1 MTINNQT
8 KFMQTELGEIPEDW
22 EVFKLDDLGTFRGGV
37 TSIKRDDYGFGT
49 PYITYK
55 NIFNNSRIKT
65 DQLELMN
72 VPEKDI
78 NKFDCKYGD
87 IFFTASSETY
97 NEVAMSSVLLDEV
110 DKLTFN
116 GFSKRLRLN
125 DFSKLLP
132 EYARYVLRSRTFRDQ
147 VEEKVTGD
155 VRFNASQEMLGSVKI
170 SLPPLPEQQKIA
182 EVLGAL
188 DEKIELNRKM
198 NKTLDSLAQAIFKK
212 WFSNAESDSIVEL
225 GKKITI
231 RKGKNITKDTVRLGS
246 VPVVAGGLNPSCY
259 HDTANTVSPV
269 VTVSASGAN
278 AGFIRLYHDDVWAS
292 DCSYIDKSVTP
303 NVYFYYLYLLNNS
316 ESVTGL
322 QRGSAQPHVYPKDLM
337 ELMIPDYDENLI
349 SEFEKIVEPIFR
361 LISINSKQIES
372 LSQIRDSL
380 LPRLMSGKLR
390 AI

>member
-1 MTINNQT
+1 MNQKII
-8 KFMQTELGEIPEDW
+8 KFKQTELGEIPEDW
-22 EVFKLDDLGTFRGGV
+22 NILTVGELP
-37 TSIKRDDYGFGT
+37 IKIGDGNYSSKY
-49 PYITYK
+49 PK
-55 NIFNNSRIKT
+55 SS
-65 DQLELMN
+65 ELSN
-72 VPEKDI
+72 HGIPFISGKDI
-78 NKFDCKYGD
+78 KNGRIQNDSLRY
-87 IFFTASSETY
+87 I
-97 NEVAMSSVLLDEV
+97 DE
-110 DKLTFN
+110 DLHA
-116 GFSKRLRLN
+116 RL
-125 DFSKLLP
+125 K
-132 EYARYVLRSRTFRDQ
+132 
-147 VEEKVTGD
+147 KGHIKTGD
-155 VRFNASQEMLGSVKI
+155 VLIVTRADIGVVGFVDSKFDDANINAQLVYLRADEEVVNGHYLYFLLTSKLYYQLLRGFSSGSAQSQ
-170 SLPPLPEQQKIA
+170 LPIKNVLELPIILPSIQEQQKIV

-198 NKTLDSLAQAIFKK
+198 NKTLESLAQAIFKK